1 MTRIG
6 IFSGT
11 FDPIHR
17 GHVAFALGAVKQL
30 NLDKVLIMP
39 ERSPRG
45 KLHVSSFEH
54 RIRMARMVTGPQRKL
69 KTVAMD
75 DERFT
80 IRATL
85 PKIEAMYPDAEL
97 VMLIGSDVVH
107 TFGLRWPHL
116 EELLSK
122 VELAI
127 SLRVGEQESTILAQL
142 EDLGIPVTAHI
153 VNGPHA
159 HLSATEVRGGNL
171 QGIEPLVRQYIE
183 QNQLYQPQ
191 TI

>member
-1 MTRIG
+1 
-6 IFSGT
+6 
-11 FDPIHR
+11 
-17 GHVAFALGAVKQL
+17 
-30 NLDKVLIMP
+30 MP

-45 KLHVSSFEH
+45 KFHTSNFEH
-54 RIRMARMVTGPQRKL
+54 RVRMVRLVTGPQRKL
-69 KTVAMD
+69 KTVVMD

-80 IRATL
+80 VQKTL
-85 PKIEAMYPDAEL
+85 PKIEAMYPGAEL
-97 VMLIGSDVVH
+97 VLLIGSDVVH

-127 SLRVGEQESTILAQL
+127 SLRIGEAESSVLAL
-142 EDLGIPVTAHI
+142 LDELGLPFRAHV

-171 QGIEPLVRQYIE
+171 QGIEPLVRRYIE

-191 TI
+191 TT